1 MKTWLRSVMTSLLAL
16 GLLLNLTPMTLAGSA
31 DTASSQ
37 KLVALTFDDGPGEY
51 SDDILDTLRRHNA
64 KGTFFL
70 IGRKVRTCP
79 DQVRRMAAEGHQIGN
94 HTDTHPYLTE
104 CSDAAIQQEV
114 RDTALA
120 ITEATGLTGT
130 GDTGFYL
137 RPPYGSYSDRVAT
150 AAHVPVIWCT
160 VDSGDWKYRSA
171 RYLVNYFGSQ
181 VQDGDILLLHETVQS
196 TAQGLD
202 ALLTKLEER
211 GFEMVTVEALFQRRG
226 ITPEP
231 GEIYFG
237 GREENCTLQFPNTS
251 ILGGAT
257 LLQRLFVLGFP
268 PANVQ

>member
-1 MKTWLRSVMTSLLAL
+1 MKIRLRSMMTSLLVL
-16 GLLLNLTPMTLAGSA
+16 GLMLNLTPVAFAGSA
-31 DTASSQ
+31 DTAASQ

-51 SDDILDTLRRHNA
+51 SNDILDTLQRHNA

-70 IGRKVRTCP
+70 IGHKVCACP

-104 CSDAAIQQEV
+104 YSDAAIQHEV
-114 RDTALA
+114 RSTALA

-130 GDTGFYL
+130 GDVGFYL

-150 AAHVPVIWCT
+150 AAHVPVVWCT
-160 VDSGDWKYRSA
+160 VDSGDWKYQSH

-181 VQDGDILLLHETVQS
+181 IQDGDIVLLHETVQS

-202 ALLTKLEER
+202 VLLTKLEER
-211 GFEMVTVEALFQRRG
+211 GFEMVTVEELFQRRG

-237 GREENCTLQFPNTS
+237 GRKEDRVLQFPNTS
-251 ILGGAT
+251 VLGSAT
-257 LLQRLFVLGFP
+257 LLQRLLVLGFP